1 MMAISLG
8 KMKMSLE
15 VVVTSLPTQILRQ
28 LRAQKTWM
36 TPDEDENDDDDDD
49 DDAAAAAGDYDDM
62 CFAKSILYVS
72 TTLKAHAAAW
82 LADTGGVG
90 SFRICTL
97 LLIIPRD
104 KRRLGVFEWPF
115 SGLWHSTSSRCQVG
129 LQMDSNI
136 DPETKETEGR
146 AMGLCPPKGLR
157 LKISGLYHFPLLGRI
172 MINLRMEWGFVTCD
186 TCSTCSTL

>member
-1 MMAISLG
+1 
-8 KMKMSLE
+8 
-15 VVVTSLPTQILRQ
+15 
-28 LRAQKTWM
+28 M

-49 DDAAAAAGDYDDM
+49 DAAAAAAGDYDDM

-104 KRRLGVFEWPF
+104 KRRLGVFE
-115 SGLWHSTSSRCQVG
+115 
-129 LQMDSNI
+129 
-136 DPETKETEGR
+136 
-146 AMGLCPPKGLR
+146 
-157 LKISGLYHFPLLGRI
+157 
-172 MINLRMEWGFVTCD
+172 
-186 TCSTCSTL
+186 

>member
-36 TPDEDENDDDDDD
+36 TPDEDEND

>member
-8 KMKMSLE
+8 KMKTNLE

-36 TPDEDENDDDDDD
+36 TPDEDENDDDD
-49 DDAAAAAGDYDDM
+49 AAAGGSDYDDM

-72 TTLKAHAAAW
+72 TTQKAHAAAW